1 MTLRNHL
8 MPAITCVF
16 AVLLNNNAAAFTTS
30 DQISSAVK
38 AFISAESDAL
48 TPASVEKTDIQ
59 VDGIDSRLR
68 LADCGENL
76 TLALQNTRRLPGRN
90 LVKVSC
96 TTPSPWSIYVPANV
110 VWYQTVVSSRTPL
123 QKSKPLSGGD
133 VYLQQIKINRA
144 GSAYYSRKQDVL
156 GKLLK
161 RRIGANQPLT
171 AVLLEEADLVRKGD
185 TVIMS
190 ARSGGIAV
198 RTQGE
203 ALNAG
208 AAGEQI
214 RVKNRGSSRI
224 VKAEVTGRGQVKVL
238 M

>member
-1 MTLRNHL
+1 MTLRNYL
-8 MPAITCVF
+8 KPTLASAL
-16 AVLLNNNAAAFTTS
+16 AVLLSSNAAAFTAS
-30 DQISSAVK
+30 EQITNAVE

-48 TPASVEKTDIQ
+48 TPASVEKTDIK

-76 TLALQNTRRLPGRN
+76 TLALQNTRRIPGRN

-96 TTPSPWSIYVPANV
+96 TKPSPWSIYVPANV

-123 QKSKPLSGGD
+123 QKSKPLSNAD
-133 VYLQQIKINRA
+133 VHLQQIKINRA
-144 GSAYYSRKQDVL
+144 GSAYYSRKEDVI

-171 AVLLEEADLVRKGD
+171 VVLLEEADLVRKGD
-185 TVIMS
+185 TVIVS
-190 ARSGGIAV
+190 AQAGGIAV

-203 ALNAG
+203 ALTNG

-214 RVKNRGSSRI
+214 RVKNRGSQRI

>member
-1 MTLRNHL
+1 MTLRSYL
-8 MPAITCVF
+8 KPTLASALT
-16 AVLLNNNAAAFTTS
+16 VLLSGNAAAFTAS
-30 DQISSAVK
+30 EQITTAVK

-48 TPASVEKTDIQ
+48 TPASVEKTDVQ

-68 LADCGENL
+68 LADCGEDL

-123 QKSKPLSGGD
+123 QKSQPLNGGD

-144 GSAYYSRKQDVL
+144 GSAYYSRKQDVV

-161 RRIGANQPLT
+161 RRISANQPLT

-185 TVIMS
+185 TVIVS
-190 ARSGGIAV
+190 AQAGGIAV

-203 ALNAG
+203 AMNDG

-214 RVKNRGSSRI
+214 RVRNRGSNRI
-224 VKAEVTGRGQVKVL
+224 VKAEITGRGQVKVL